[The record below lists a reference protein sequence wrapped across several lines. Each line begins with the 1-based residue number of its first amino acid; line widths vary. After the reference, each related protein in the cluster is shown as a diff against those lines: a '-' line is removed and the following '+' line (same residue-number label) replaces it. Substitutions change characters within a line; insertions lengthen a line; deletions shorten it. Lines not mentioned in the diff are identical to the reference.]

1 MSRKPDVHVPTL
13 PLPPDKAEE
22 VRTLL
27 EQVLGSHLFRGSR
40 RCQTLLRQITEQ
52 TLAGETSSLKERTLG
67 IEVFGRASDYDTSQ
81 DPIVR
86 ASAAEIRKKLAQYYQ
101 EPGHESEAR
110 IELPSGSYIAEF
122 HFNGAGGAGG
132 AVGTVAAGEA
142 IAAGGAVGTAG
153 AGIAAPKPP
162 RKRYA
167 AITGGAAAVTLL
179 AMAVTMALPG
189 WRPSDLDQLWNP
201 VLKAPGPVLICV
213 GQPVAYNL
221 RSAQAQDA
229 IQGFEVPQPPS
240 SPTAHR
246 MIPEEDLIILGDR
259 YVALG
264 DAVCLVHL
272 TSLLERYRKPY
283 RIRGE
288 RSTSFADLRD
298 TPAVLIAA
306 FDNPWTL
313 RTAGQL
319 RFTFRKDSAH
329 DTDMVHDRQH
339 PENTEWKLT
348 GAWPNWDIPND
359 YAIVSRILDTTT
371 DRPVL
376 IAAGITQYGTMAA
389 GEFLSSPEYFSEAV
403 RQFPRDWQKK
413 NLQIVLRVP
422 VVHRMSGRPRILA
435 THVW

>member
-1 MSRKPDVHVPTL
+1 MSRKPDVHVTAPRL
-13 PLPPDKAEE
+13 SPEKAEE

-40 RCQTLLRQITEQ
+40 RCQILLRHITEQ

-67 IEVFGRASDYDTSQ
+67 IEVFGRAPDYDTSM

-86 ASAAEIRKKLAQYYQ
+86 AGAAEIRKKLAQYYQ
-101 EPGHESEAR
+101 ESGHESETR
-110 IELPSGSYIAEF
+110 IELLSGSYIAEF
-122 HFNGAGGAGG
+122 HFNGAGGNGAAGAG
-132 AVGTVAAGEA
+132 VAAVAAGPTPRNPTRRNWA
-142 IAAGGAVGTAG
+142 VPAAG
-153 AGIAAPKPP
+153 AAL
-162 RKRYA
+162 A
-167 AITGGAAAVTLL
+167 LLILAAAL
-179 AMAVTMALPG
+179 ASYG
-189 WRPSDLDQLWNP
+189 WRRSDLDLLWGP
-201 VLKAPGPVLICV
+201 VLKTPGSVLICV
-213 GQPVAYNL
+213 GQPVVYNL

-229 IQGFEVPQPPS
+229 IQGFETPHTAGAPP
-240 SPTAHR
+240 AHR
-246 MIPEEDLIILGDR
+246 AIREEDLIILWDR

-319 RFTFRKDSAH
+319 RFTFHKDSEH
-329 DTDMVHDRQH
+329 ETDMVLDRLH

-348 GAWPNWDIPND
+348 GAWPKWDIPND

-371 DRPVL
+371 DRTVL

-389 GEFLSSPEYFSEAV
+389 GEFLSSPEYFSDAA
-403 RQFPRDWQKK
+403 RQFPRDWPKK

-422 VVHRMSGRPRILA
+422 VVNGIAGRPRILA